1 MVDPYS
7 SHLIGGNPT
16 KVMTPNEQTIA
27 TCDTLLRGELAA
39 IETYSQ
45 AIHKF
50 PEDARMGCLNS
61 IRKDHLSSAAALRKL
76 VTDAGGS
83 PSTTSGLWGDFA
95 MVLEAGAALIGESPA
110 LAILK
115 RGEQHGVS
123 EYEAAMANPE
133 LPDAAKLIIGNELLP
148 PLRAHLLEL
157 DRIN

>member
-1 MVDPYS
+1 MVDPCS
-7 SHLIGGNPT
+7 SHLAEVNPT
-16 KVMTPNEQTIA
+16 KTMASNEPTIA

-50 PEDARMGCLNS
+50 PDAAQLECLHH
-61 IRKDHLSSAAALRKL
+61 IRKDHLTSATTLRKL
-76 VTDAGGS
+76 VTDAGGN
-83 PSTTSGLWGDFA
+83 PSTESGLWGDFA

-123 EYEAAMANPE
+123 EYQAALANPE
-133 LPDAAKLIIGNELLP
+133 VSDAAKIIIGNELLP
-148 PLRAHLLEL
+148 PLREHLMEL